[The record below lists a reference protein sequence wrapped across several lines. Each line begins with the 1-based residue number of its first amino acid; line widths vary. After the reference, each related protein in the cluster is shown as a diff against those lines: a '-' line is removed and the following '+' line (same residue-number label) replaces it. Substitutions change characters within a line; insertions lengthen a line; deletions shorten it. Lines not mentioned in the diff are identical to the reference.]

1 MKLHICHAFSLIR
14 KLLGGY
20 IDVTGI
26 EVSHCLN
33 CFNKLVDII
42 PCFFTVINE
51 TLMVVSIFDSIVQL
65 YITYLCEDGIGPT
78 INISQMT
85 KNPYSL
91 NFGAIIIDVAA
102 TLKPRWASSGIRLSI
117 LSIGIIS

>member
-78 INISQMT
+78 INILQMT

-91 NFGAIIIDVAA
+91 NFGPLSS
-102 TLKPRWASSGIRLSI
+102 TLLQH
-117 LSIGIIS
+117 